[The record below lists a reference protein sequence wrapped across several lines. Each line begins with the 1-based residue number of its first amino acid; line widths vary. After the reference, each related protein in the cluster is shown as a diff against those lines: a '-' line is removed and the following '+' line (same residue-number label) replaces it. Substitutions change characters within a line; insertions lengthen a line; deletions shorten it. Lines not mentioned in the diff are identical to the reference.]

1 MGRYAYK
8 KSLPDWEA
16 ATAADLKIAI
26 KAYILRALLN
36 QATDEEIHERV
47 RKEIDDFREEFPPED
62 AEKAEGYARELSALA
77 DDVIR
82 MTRTAMG
89 GLTPYMFAA
98 AVAPKGNLSEVQK
111 ANIGKA
117 AQVVFR
123 QNDPA
128 IVREVAVRYKFQPSE
143 DAEPEDKLPDMA
155 YNRATPAQ
163 TLYKDVHE
171 RTRAWIGDFQKIKE
185 SKSFIANVN
194 PRAYTEMGVRFE
206 GYQNAKARLIQQGVK
221 LVYVAPHANCSK
233 RCQRWQGRVYSLD
246 GTYGS
251 KDGHRFIPIEDAA
264 DKVTY
269 TSKRTGR
276 TYQAGL
282 FAYNCRHSM
291 TPYEDGQ
298 EVEKIPASVIERQR
312 EIEQTQREMER
323 EIRYQKEKSVY
334 WDILAEKNK
343 SVGLDKLAKTC
354 RKRAKDLQKQYES
367 FSCENDVPFYRE
379 RTRIMA
385 GEDIYKRTA
394 RGKRDISRISAWQ
407 PSTSPS

>member
-8 KSLPDWEA
+8 KSLPDWDA

-36 QATDEEIHERV
+36 KATDEEIHERV
-47 RKEIDDFREEFPPED
+47 RKEIEDFREEFPPED

-117 AQVVFR
+117 AQVILR
-123 QNDPA
+123 QDNPA
-128 IVREVAVRYKFQPSE
+128 IVREVATRYKFQPSE
-143 DAEPEDKLPDMA
+143 DAEPQDALPDMA

-185 SKSFIANVN
+185 SKFFIANVN

-206 GYQNAKARLIQQGVK
+206 AYQNAKARLRQQGVR
-221 LVYVAPHANCSK
+221 LVYVAPHANCSQ

-246 GTYGS
+246 GTYGT

-269 TSKRTGR
+269 TSRRTGR

-291 TPYEDGQ
+291 APYEDGQ
-298 EVEKIPASVIERQR
+298 EVERIPDDVIERQR
-312 EIEQTQREMER
+312 KIEEVQREMER
-323 EIRYQKEKSVY
+323 EIRFQKEKGVY
-334 WDILAEKNK
+334 WEILAEKNK
-343 SVGLDKLAKTC
+343 SVGLEKLAKAC
-354 RKRAKDLQKQYES
+354 YGKAEALEKQYAK
-367 FSCENDVPFYRE
+367 FSRKSGVPFYRE
-379 RTRIMA
+379 RTEIMQ

-394 RGKRDISRISAWQ
+394 RGKKDIARINAYQ
-407 PSTSPS
+407 IPASP